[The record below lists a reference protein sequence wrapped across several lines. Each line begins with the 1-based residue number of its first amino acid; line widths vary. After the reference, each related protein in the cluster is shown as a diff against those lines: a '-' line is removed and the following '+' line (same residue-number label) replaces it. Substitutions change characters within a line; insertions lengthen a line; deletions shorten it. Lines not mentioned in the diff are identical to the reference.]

1 MASSSAPSSQPA
13 FRTVTAANSS
23 PFTLDGTN
31 TYLLGRNRVIVIDPG
46 PDDPAHVSAVL
57 ERAAAHGGEVAL
69 ILVTHGHGDHLG
81 AAAAV
86 AAGGTLPA
94 HDAKAGMHSIPS
106 VPIRRWGGGQSP
118 LVDGETVEE
127 GDVSLR
133 VLYTPGHAADHV
145 VFYWEAE
152 RVLFSGDLILGAGT
166 VVLQPRDGALEEYLA
181 SLERVA
187 HLDMAV
193 IAPGHGPLIED
204 PAARVAGYLSHRRM
218 REGQV
223 LDALAVGARTPG
235 EIVGVIYADLD
246 PALHPAAENTVRA
259 HLLKLVREGRA
270 RREGNRY
277 HRP

>member
-1 MASSSAPSSQPA
+1 MQVMTSTSVPSFQPA

-31 TYLLGRNRVIVIDPG
+31 TYLLGRDRVIVIDPG
-46 PDDPAHVSAVL
+46 PDDPGHVTAVL
-57 ERAAAHGGEVAL
+57 ERARADGAEVAL
-69 ILVTHGHGDHLG
+69 VLVTHGHGDHLG
-81 AAAAV
+81 AAPAV
-86 AAGGTLPA
+86 AAGGGPPHATKGRSHA
-94 HDAKAGMHSIPS
+94 AA
-106 VPIRRWGGGQSP
+106 PIRRWGSGDAP
-118 LVDGETVEE
+118 LTDGETVSE
-127 GDVSLR
+127 GGVALR
-133 VLYTPGHAADHV
+133 TLHTPGHAADHV
-145 VFYWEAE
+145 AFYWEAE

-187 HLDMAV
+187 GLDMAV

-204 PAARVAGYLSHRRM
+204 AAARVAGYLSHRRM

-223 LDALAVGARTPG
+223 LDALAGGARTPG
-235 EIVGVIYADLD
+235 EIVGVIYTDLD

-259 HLLKLVREGRA
+259 HLFKLVREGRA